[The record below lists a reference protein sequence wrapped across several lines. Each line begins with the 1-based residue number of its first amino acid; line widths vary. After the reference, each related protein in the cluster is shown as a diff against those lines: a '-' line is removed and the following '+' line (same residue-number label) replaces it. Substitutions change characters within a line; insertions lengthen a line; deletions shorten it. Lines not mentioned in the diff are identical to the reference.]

1 MQIYDQNLKTKLQEF
16 LIQESEEE
24 ASKRKQKD
32 TFWAS
37 ETEKPLFDIYHTWM
51 GTPVTNPVDAEK
63 LVMFSAAKM
72 MELALVT
79 KLQKMGIAKKGDEQQ
94 RFQIEREGIQI
105 SGYTDCIFT
114 DGSVGEIKTYY
125 GDYQTRELEAGR
137 PKTNYLKQ
145 LAIYLDAL
153 DQDRGKLIY
162 LDRGTGAMY
171 EFTLLR
177 EKNLQFKCMNI
188 EFDLLD
194 TYKKWAKFYE
204 ENILKEKEP
213 DPFIDAGKYKA
224 DINTLDWT
232 KVSKAD
238 IGAARNGHKVIG
250 ENRAEHWK
258 VLYSPYKDLWIQKQ
272 GQTLGYTSTELAKI
286 KDLTK
291 NYSSKK

>member
-1 MQIYDQNLKTKLQEF
+1 
-16 LIQESEEE
+16 
-24 ASKRKQKD
+24 
-32 TFWAS
+32 
-37 ETEKPLFDIYHTWM
+37 
-51 GTPVTNPVDAEK
+51 
-63 LVMFSAAKM
+63 
-72 MELALVT
+72 
-79 KLQKMGIAKKGDEQQ
+79 
-94 RFQIEREGIQI
+94 
-105 SGYTDCIFT
+105 
-114 DGSVGEIKTYY
+114 
-125 GDYQTRELEAGR
+125 
-137 PKTNYLKQ
+137 
-145 LAIYLDAL
+145 
-153 DQDRGKLIY
+153 
-162 LDRGTGAMY
+162 
-171 EFTLLR
+171 
-177 EKNLQFKCMNI
+177 MNI